1 MPAIMEY
8 YPPGSAERLIA
19 APTYGDSDI
28 RGQWYDQV
36 RDYYDGKMKHF
47 LDKKEGEP
55 DDNVVINKVKQ
66 ATDRTVTFLFPKFP
80 ELELD
85 PDVSAETPDEEWL
98 EKLWA
103 ENGGI
108 ALAHDMA
115 LVGALS
121 GDVYVRVMPPDNF
134 YEDDYPQI
142 LVLDPKNVQ
151 TFWKADNLRRVVWHE
166 LRWSVTLDNKVE
178 QYLLDFVNKGKEW
191 EIIQYKYGGGV
202 ANWEI
207 VETTYWKSAL
217 PPVIHWKH
225 LPNPRNYYGTPEYT
239 QSQIALND
247 KINLIGSE
255 NNRIN
260 RYHASPK
267 TVATGTSAEEIQET
281 AIDEMWA
288 VENPDAKVFNL
299 EMQSDLASS
308 IAQFKLLSAEFLS
321 ESRVVIL
328 EGTVKDFQRV
338 TNAGVRTVFLD
349 MLTKNTILRWNYGKG
364 IQMVSRVAAYVAGK
378 GEDIVPVVQFSDP
391 LPVDQTETANV
402 DSLERQM
409 NLVSRQTLS
418 QKRGYNWQSE
428 ISKMQLEQNNPV
440 FAPPVATGG
449 PTPGSPNGNGADQKP
464 KSDPVSAASRLK
476 KEPGSVSNQ

>member
-1 MPAIMEY
+1 MPAAMEY
-8 YPPGSAERLIA
+8 YPPGSAERNSQSMN
-19 APTYGDSDI
+19 YSDAEI

-36 RDYYDGKMKHF
+36 RNYYDGKMKRF

-85 PDVSAETPDEEWL
+85 PDVSSETPDEQWL
-98 EKLWA
+98 EKLWN

-121 GDVYVRVMPPDNF
+121 GDVYVRVMPPDDF
-134 YEDDYPQI
+134 YQDEYPQI
-142 LVLDPKNVQ
+142 LVLDPKTIQ
-151 TFWKADNLRRVVWHE
+151 TFWKSDNIRRVVWHE
-166 LRWSVTLDNKVE
+166 LKWKVVFVDRTE
-178 QYLLDFVNKGKEW
+178 EYIIDFINRGKEW
-191 EIIQYKYGGGV
+191 DIIQYKYASGV
-202 ANWEI
+202 ANWQI
-207 VETTYWKSAL
+207 METTKWKSAL
-217 PPVIHWKH
+217 PPIIHWKH
-225 LPNPRNYYGTPEYT
+225 LPNPRNYYGTPEFT
-239 QSQIALND
+239 QSQIELND

-288 VENPDAKVFNL
+288 VESADAKVYNL
-299 EMQSDLASS
+299 EMQSDLISS
-308 IAQFKLLSAEFLS
+308 INQFKLLSAEFLA

-349 MLTKNTILRWNYGKG
+349 MLTKNTILRWNYGKA
-364 IQMVSRVAAYVAGK
+364 IQMISRVAAYVASK
-378 GEDIVPVVQFSDP
+378 GENVVPTVNFSDP

-428 ISKMQLEQNNPV
+428 KSKMALEASDPL
-440 FAPPVATGG
+440 FAPPAPAGG
-449 PTPGSPNGNGADQKP
+449 PQPGQPNGNGADQKP
-464 KSDPVSAASRLK
+464 KSPPVSAAGRLK
-476 KEPGSVSNQ
+476 KEPGSTSNQ

>member
-1 MPAIMEY
+1 MPAIMRY
-8 YPPGSAERLIA
+8 YPPGSKERNTGHTMLYNDTDA
-19 APTYGDSDI
+19 

-36 RDYYDGKMKHF
+36 REYYDGKMRKF
-47 LDKKEGEP
+47 LDQKEGEP

-66 ATDRTVTFLFPKFP
+66 ATDRTTTFLFPSFP

-85 PDVSAETPDEEWL
+85 PDSTSKTDDEKWL
-98 EKLWA
+98 EKLWS

-115 LVGALS
+115 LIGSLS
-121 GDVYVRVMPPDNF
+121 GDVYVRIMPPDSE
-134 YEDDYPQI
+134 YEDEFPQI

-166 LRWSVTLDNKVE
+166 LTWEITDGIENKKFV
-178 QYLLDFVNKGKEW
+178 LDFVNEGDHW
-191 EIIQYKYGGGV
+191 MIYQYEYGQGI
-202 ANWEI
+202 ANWA
-207 VETTYWKSAL
+207 ETARTKWNSSL
-217 PPVIHWKH
+217 PPIVHWKH
-225 LPNPRNYYGTPEYT
+225 LPNPRNYYGTPEFT
-239 QSQIALND
+239 QSQIELND

-267 TVATGTSAEEIQET
+267 TVATGTSADEIKET

-288 VENPDAKVFNL
+288 VENPDAKLYNL
-299 EMQSDLASS
+299 EMQSDLQSS
-308 IAQFKLLSAEFLS
+308 INQFKLLSAEFLS

-378 GEDIVPVVQFSDP
+378 GEKMVPIVNFTDP

-402 DSLERQM
+402 DSLEQQM
-409 NLVSRQTLS
+409 KIVSRQTIS
-418 QKRGYNWQSE
+418 VKRGYNWDVE
-428 ISKMQLEQNNPV
+428 KAKMTQENDDPL
-440 FAPPVATGG
+440 FAPPA
-449 PTPGSPNGNGADQKP
+449 PAGSGQPGADQKP
-464 KSDPVSAASRLK
+464 KSSPTDAASRLK
-476 KEPGSVSNQ
+476 KEPGSTSNS

>member
-1 MPAIMEY
+1 MPAAMEY
-8 YPPGSAERLIA
+8 YPPGSAARNSQSVSYSDA
-19 APTYGDSDI
+19 DI

-36 RDYYDGKMKHF
+36 RNYYDGKMKKF

-66 ATDRTVTFLFPKFP
+66 ATDRTVTFLFPSFP

-85 PDVSAETPDEEWL
+85 PDVSSETPDEQWL
-98 EKLWA
+98 EDLWK

-108 ALAHDMA
+108 AIAHDMA
-115 LVGALS
+115 LIGALS
-121 GDVYVRVMPPDNF
+121 GDVYVRVMPPDKF
-134 YEDDYPQI
+134 YGDEFPQI
-142 LVLDPKNVQ
+142 LVLDPKTIQ
-151 TFWKADNLRRVVWHE
+151 TFWKSDNLRRVVWHE
-166 LRWSVTLDNKVE
+166 LKWSVVFADRTE
-178 QYLLDFVNKGKEW
+178 QYIIDFINRGTEW
-191 EIIQYKYGGGV
+191 EIIQYKYGTGV

-207 VETTYWKSAL
+207 METTNWKSAL
-217 PPVIHWKH
+217 PPIIHWKH
-225 LPNPRNYYGTPEYT
+225 LPNPRNYYGTPEFT
-239 QSQIALND
+239 QSQVELND
-247 KINLIGSE
+247 KINLVASE

-288 VENPDAKVFNL
+288 VESADAKVYNL
-299 EMQSDLASS
+299 EMQSDLVSS
-308 IAQFKLLSAEFLS
+308 INQFKLLSAEFLS

-364 IQMVSRVAAYVAGK
+364 IQMVSRVAAYVAAK
-378 GEDIVPVVQFSDP
+378 GENIIPVVNFTDP

-418 QKRGYNWQSE
+418 QKRGYDWQSE
-428 ISKMQLEQNNPV
+428 KAKMTLEASDPL
-440 FAPPVATGG
+440 FAPPAPTGG
-449 PTPGSPNGNGADQKP
+449 PTPGSPNGNGSDQKP
-464 KSDPVSAASRLK
+464 KSSPVDAAARLK
-476 KEPGSVSNQ
+476 KEPGSTSNQ